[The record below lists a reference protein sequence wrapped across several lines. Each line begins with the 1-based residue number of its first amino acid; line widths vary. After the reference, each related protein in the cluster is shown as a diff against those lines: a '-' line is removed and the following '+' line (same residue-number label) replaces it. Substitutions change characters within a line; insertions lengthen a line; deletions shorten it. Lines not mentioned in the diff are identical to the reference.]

1 MVGGDQSP
9 QATPSAGAGPSAHS
23 ISGLREELCSES
35 LGVGRKDSR
44 SLRSGLKFRVMVTY
58 GTAGVGTP
66 WEPLGVVLVSISFL
80 GGRGLLF
87 TIRNKRKQ
95 KMILRR
101 TSLSRAFQR
110 FVRRKSRIVLLVLGV
125 HSAFVI
131 FILLAFINAGYI
143 LFHDSGL

>member
-1 MVGGDQSP
+1 MVGGDQST
-9 QATPSAGAGPSAHS
+9 QASPSAGAGPSAHS

-35 LGVGRKDSR
+35 PGVGRKDSR
-44 SLRSGLKFRVMVTY
+44 SLRSGLRFRVMVTY

-95 KMILRR
+95 NDIKED
-101 TSLSRAFQR
+101 LSIQSF
-110 FVRRKSRIVLLVLGV
+110 SE
-125 HSAFVI
+125 I
-131 FILLAFINAGYI
+131 F
-143 LFHDSGL
+143 S